1 MPAKPR
7 FFFLIDILAACNL
20 RCPTCPVGNSGDQRW
35 TGDTMSPDLLRR
47 ILQKA
52 TDECDVTGVALYNW
66 TEPLLHPQLPEM
78 IRLVNE
84 FGLLCDLSTNLNR
97 LKNPEALLR
106 ANPHSIVIS
115 LSGFTQEIY
124 SRTHTRGDIG
134 RVKENLIRLAAAK
147 RATGAR
153 THLYIRYHRYRDN
166 LHDEIQMRQ
175 FAREHDISFQ
185 SVWAFMM
192 PLEKTLAYLG
202 DTKNGT
208 ALTPEDHQTIDL
220 LALPLREGRDVA
232 RRHRHQPCLLRD
244 EQVTLDCEGKVMLC
258 CSVYDRDKYGIGSFL
273 ETPIAQLQQTRNA
286 HSLCKTCMAQGLHV
300 YGTYGTGELDTIAVK
315 YVDPDAAREL
325 DILGEGRRLRLKGR
339 LSRIG
344 QRLVGLRA
352 TRWLGQRYD
361 RLTRLWARN

>member
-35 TGDTMSPDLLRR
+35 TGGTMSPDLLRR

-124 SRTHTRGDIG
+124 SRTHTRGDIE

-202 DTKNGT
+202 DTKTAPPSPPKTTRPSTSSPSHSAKAATWRAATGT
-208 ALTPEDHQTIDL
+208 NPASSATNKSPSI
-220 LALPLREGRDVA
+220 AKA
-232 RRHRHQPCLLRD
+232 RS
-244 EQVTLDCEGKVMLC
+244 
-258 CSVYDRDKYGIGSFL
+258 CSAAAYTTVINMESAHFWKPPSRNCSKPA
-273 ETPIAQLQQTRNA
+273 TPIPFAKPA
-286 HSLCKTCMAQGLHV
+286 W
-300 YGTYGTGELDTIAVK
+300 
-315 YVDPDAAREL
+315 P
-325 DILGEGRRLRLKGR
+325 
-339 LSRIG
+339 
-344 QRLVGLRA
+344 RA
-352 TRWLGQRYD
+352 CTFTAPTAPANW
-361 RLTRLWARN
+361 TPSP